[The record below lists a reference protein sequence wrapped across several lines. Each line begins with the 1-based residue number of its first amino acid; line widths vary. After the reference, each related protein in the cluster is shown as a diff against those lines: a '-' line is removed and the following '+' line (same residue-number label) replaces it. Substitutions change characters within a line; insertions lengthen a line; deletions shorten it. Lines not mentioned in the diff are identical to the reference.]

1 MIQSFFI
8 FRFFSKKITNRYQN
22 LCYLCIMAKSKFY
35 VVWNGRQV
43 GVFSNWDSCKM
54 QIEGFK
60 GAQYKSFP
68 DRASAEEAFK
78 TGYQA
83 ISQQVNEFNVQQPMF
98 NSQCPTANVQQPIGQ
113 SIAVDAA
120 CSGNPGKMEFQG
132 VFVETKTHLFKS
144 PVYEHGT
151 NNIGEFLAIVYCLA
165 WQQKKK
171 LNYPIYSDSVNAQ
184 KWVREGICKTKITE
198 NEKNKPL
205 FEVIRWAEKWLH
217 NNSFRV
223 PIYKWKTEIW
233 GEIPADFGRK

>member
-1 MIQSFFI
+1 
-8 FRFFSKKITNRYQN
+8 
-22 LCYLCIMAKSKFY
+22 MAKNKFY
-35 VVWNGRQV
+35 VVWKGRQV

-68 DRASAEEAFK
+68 DRTSAEDAFK
-78 TGYQA
+78 VGYQA
-83 ISQQVNEFNVQQPMF
+83 ISQQVNDTTRQQVEM
-98 NSQCPTANVQQPIGQ
+98 PIGQ

-165 WQQKKK
+165 WQHKKK

-184 KWVREGICKTKITE
+184 KWVREGVCKTKITE

-205 FEVIRWAEKWLH
+205 FEVIRWAEKWLKE
-217 NNSFRV
+217 NSFRV
-223 PIYKWKTEIW
+223 PIYKWRTEIW

>member
-1 MIQSFFI
+1 
-8 FRFFSKKITNRYQN
+8 
-22 LCYLCIMAKSKFY
+22 MAKNKYY

-43 GVFSNWDSCKM
+43 GVYSNWDSCKM

-68 DRASAEEAFK
+68 DRASAEQAFK
-78 TGYQA
+78 AGYEA
-83 ISQQVNEFNVQQPMF
+83 SCQQSTA
-98 NSQCPTANVQQPIGQ
+98 NSQKSMINGQQSTVKSYETLPEGQRPIGQ

-132 VFVETKTHLFKS
+132 VFVETGTHLFKS

-165 WQQKKK
+165 WQQKNKI
-171 LNYPIYSDSVNAQ
+171 NYPIYSDSVNAQ
-184 KWVREGICKTKITE
+184 KWVREGACKTKIVE

-205 FEVIRWAEKWLH
+205 FEVIRWAERWLH
-217 NNSFRV
+217 TNSFRV
-223 PIYKWKTEIW
+223 PIYKWRTEIW

>member
-1 MIQSFFI
+1 M
-8 FRFFSKKITNRYQN
+8 NLYQN
-22 LCYLCIMAKSKFY
+22 LCYFCDMAKNKFY
-35 VVWNGRQV
+35 VVWKGRQI
-43 GVFSNWDSCKM
+43 GVFSNWESCKM
-54 QIEGFK
+54 QIEGFA
-60 GAQYKSFP
+60 GAQYKSFT
-68 DRASAEEAFK
+68 DRQSAEDAFK
-78 TGYQA
+78 AGYQQSA
-83 ISQQVNEFNVQQPMF
+83 VSHQPSAVSQP
-98 NSQCPTANVQQPIGQ
+98 PIGQ

-165 WQQKKK
+165 WQQKKG
-171 LNYPIYSDSVNAQ
+171 LSYPIYSDSVNAQ
-184 KWVREGICKTKITE
+184 KWVKEGVCKTKIIE
-198 NEKNKPL
+198 NEKNKKL

-217 NNSFRV
+217 TNSFRV

>member
-1 MIQSFFI
+1 
-8 FRFFSKKITNRYQN
+8 
-22 LCYLCIMAKSKFY
+22 MAKNKFY

-68 DRASAEEAFK
+68 DRDSAEEAFK
-78 TGYQA
+78 SGYQQSA
-83 ISQQVNEFNVQQPMF
+83 ISQQLSAINHQ
-98 NSQCPTANVQQPIGQ
+98 PTANGLQPIGQ

-132 VFVETKTHLFKS
+132 VFVETKTNLFKS

-165 WQQKKK
+165 WQKKNK

-184 KWVREGICKTKITE
+184 KWVREGVCKTKIAE
-198 NEKNKPL
+198 NEKNKAL
-205 FEVIRWAEKWLH
+205 FDVIRWAEKWLH
-217 NNSFRV
+217 TNSFRV
-223 PIYKWKTEIW
+223 PIYKWRTEIW

>member
-1 MIQSFFI
+1 
-8 FRFFSKKITNRYQN
+8 
-22 LCYLCIMAKSKFY
+22 MAKNKFY
-35 VVWNGRQV
+35 VVWNGRQI

-54 QIEGFK
+54 QIEGYK

-68 DRASAEEAFK
+68 DRASAEQAFK
-78 TGYQA
+78 IGYQQSA
-83 ISQQVNEFNVQQPMF
+83 IS
-98 NSQCPTANVQQPIGQ
+98 SQPTANSQQPIAISQQPIGQ

-144 PVYEHGT
+144 PVYEQGT

-165 WQQKKK
+165 WQKKNN

-184 KWVREGICKTKITE
+184 KWVREGACKTKITE
-198 NEKNKPL
+198 NEKNRPL
-205 FEVIRWAEKWLH
+205 FEVIRWAENWLRT
-217 NNSFRV
+217 NSFRV
-223 PIYKWKTEIW
+223 PIYKWRTEIW